1 MKKYILLLLVLGSL
15 ASCKKE
21 NETEQ
26 KIAEIPVEKVKIERF
41 ERLFYEGGEKDLQS
55 IKLQY
60 PYFFPPGNTDDVWI
74 DKMNDPLLQELHTE
88 VKNKFPTTDAV
99 EDDLSTL
106 FQHIKYYY
114 PDFKSPK
121 VVTLISEMD
130 YQNRVIYTDT
140 LLLISL
146 DLYLGKEHRFYES
159 FPAYQVQEFEESQ
172 ITSDVVT
179 AFSQGKIANPSNR
192 TMLSL
197 MIYFGKELYMKDL
210 LIPSETDAVKMGY
223 TEEQIKW
230 AQANESEI
238 WRYFIEKNLLY
249 DTDPKLPGRFINPA
263 PFSKF
268 YLELDNESPGR
279 LGVWLG
285 WQIVR
290 SYMENNKN
298 VTLQELLATDAK
310 TIFDNSKY
318 KPKK

>member
-1 MKKYILLLLVLGSL
+1 MKRYLLLLLILGSVV
-15 ASCKKE
+15 SCKKE
-21 NETEQ
+21 TKVQRE
-26 KIAEIPVEKVKIERF
+26 IAEIPVSKVKAERF
-41 ERLFYEGGEKDLQS
+41 EKLFYEGGKENLQS

-60 PYFFPPGNTDDVWI
+60 PYFFPPGNTDDVWLE
-74 DKMNDPLLQELHTE
+74 KMNDPLLQELYGE
-88 VKNKFPTTDAV
+88 VKKKYPTTETV
-99 EDDLSTL
+99 EDDLQTL
-106 FQHIKYYY
+106 FKHIKYYF
-114 PDFKSPK
+114 PDFSAPK

-130 YQNRVIYTDT
+130 YENRVIYADT

-146 DLYLGKEHRFYES
+146 DLYLGKEHKFYEG
-159 FPAYQVQEFEESQ
+159 FPAYQAQNFEEKQ
-172 ITSDVVT
+172 IMSDVVT
-179 AFSQGKIANPSNR
+179 AFSDDRIVYPRDRAL
-192 TMLSL
+192 LSL
-197 MIYFGKELYMKDL
+197 MIYFGKELYTKDL
-210 LIPSETDAVKMGY
+210 LIPDATDAVKMGY
-223 TEEQIKW
+223 TEEQINW
-230 AQANESEI
+230 ANANESEI
-238 WRYFIEKNLLY
+238 WRYFIENSLLY